1 MQCKKCGA
9 DLKVGDSFCMNCGAA
24 CEVVVAPVQ
33 NTVPVGSVQET
44 PMVSMNSNPNNNK
57 KMYLII
63 AGIIL
68 VAVIMIIIVLYTN
81 GYFGSSKSKQT
92 ATSNSNSNV
101 SSNTNMN
108 TNSNSSSNSIFNS
121 NTNSNITTNS
131 NSNENTEKVSGGIV
145 EFNEYQFMI
154 PNNYEAEVEHWEY
167 LGDVMMIENKEN
179 YNSFDVEVES
189 TSYSEIKAKPDA
201 LKEEISSG
209 DYYMVGTIQYKNYG
223 GKEYM
228 VISRTSKSTGLVHM
242 IAYVALNDSETIV
255 IDATNSDYDEDYEL
269 FQEIAPIIASAKK

>member
-1 MQCKKCGA
+1 MKCKNCGV
-9 DLKVGDSFCMNCGAA
+9 DLKVGDSFCMNCGTA
-24 CEVVVAPVQ
+24 CEPVAPVQ
-33 NTVPVGSVQET
+33 NTMPVGQVQET
-44 PMVSMNSNPNNNK
+44 PMVSMNNNQNNNK
-57 KMYLII
+57 KMYFII
-63 AGIIL
+63 AGIVL
-68 VAVIMIIIVLYTN
+68 VAVVAIIIVLYTN

-101 SSNTNMN
+101 SSNTNRN
-108 TNSNSSSNSIFNS
+108 TNSNSIFNS

-131 NSNENTEKVSGGIV
+131 NSNENTEKVSGGII
-145 EFNEYQFMI
+145 EFNGYQLMI
-154 PNNYEAEVEHWEY
+154 PKNYEAEVEHWEY

-189 TSYSEIKAKPDA
+189 TPYSEIKAKPDA

-242 IAYVALNDSETIV
+242 IAYVALNDSETLV
-255 IDATNSDYDEDYEL
+255 IDATTSDYDENYEL